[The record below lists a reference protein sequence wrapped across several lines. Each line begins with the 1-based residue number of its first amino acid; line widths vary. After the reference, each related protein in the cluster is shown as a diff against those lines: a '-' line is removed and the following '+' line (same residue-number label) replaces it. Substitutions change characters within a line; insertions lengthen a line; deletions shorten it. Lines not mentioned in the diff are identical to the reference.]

1 MLIVN
6 GTEAPWEEGLTVE
19 KLLKRENY
27 TFKMIAV
34 WVNDSVVDK
43 REYPTCK
50 IPDGANVQVIHN
62 ISGG

>member
-1 MLIVN
+1 MIIVN
-6 GTEAPWEEGLTVE
+6 GTESLWEEGLTVE
-19 KLLKRENY
+19 KLLRRGNY

-43 REYPTCK
+43 REYPIYK